1 MAVSV
6 DNRPTRLRS
15 FLAAVLTVLI
25 LVPAGYLFFRVWQS
39 NSDSR
44 DDTKLEQQGVEYLT
58 SLSPLIGA
66 LAEAQSSALQG
77 DTAQP
82 ATLTAS
88 IAGVAAADQR
98 LGSALGTTG
107 RWTDLR
113 TKIGQLPD
121 AGDPISVFQAHVVV
135 SDLALALFTAV
146 RTNSALVRDPDNDVS
161 NLQQAVA
168 VDLPNTVAQVSR
180 MGDLSLMVANVAGSA
195 AQKAQQTALLGPQ
208 LGAAVQFV
216 NTSVNALT
224 SDLQAAVD
232 KTGSS
237 TLSGNLVGTLDS
249 FRRGVEA
256 LTRGANPGGA
266 PNAATMATAQTQL
279 QSSLG
284 SLSGVVLRE
293 MDGLLQDRLDRLDT
307 QRIEAIAAAVLVL
320 LLIIAAIL
328 LRPGGRRRGMPP
340 AGGGGETTRDMPLR
354 QPGQQPS
361 YANLID
367 PSPSYGEADPTRR
380 ERSGALR

>member
-15 FLAAVLTVLI
+15 FLAAILTVLI
-25 LVPAGYLFFRVWQS
+25 LVPAGYLFFRVWQA
-39 NSDSR
+39 NDDSR
-44 DDTKLEQQGVEYLT
+44 NDTKLERQGVEYLV

-77 DTAQP
+77 DTTP
-82 ATLTAS
+82 PGTLAAAV
-88 IAGVAAADQR
+88 AGVAAADQR
-98 LGSALGTTG
+98 LGGALGTTG

-113 TKIGQLPD
+113 TKIGQLPQ
-121 AGDPISVFQAHVVV
+121 AGEPVSVFQAHLVV
-135 SDLALALFTAV
+135 SDLTLALFKTV
-146 RTNSALVRDPDNDVS
+146 RNNSALMRDPDNDVS

-168 VDLPNTVAQVSR
+168 VDLPDTVAQVSR
-180 MGDLSLMVANVAGSA
+180 MGDLSLMVANIGGSPT
-195 AQKAQQTALLGPQ
+195 QKAQLLAVLGPQ

-216 NTSVNALT
+216 NTAVNALT
-224 SDLQAAVD
+224 GDLQAAVD
-232 KTGSS
+232 KTGST
-237 TLSGNLVGTLDS
+237 TLSGNLVGTLDA

-256 LTRGANPGGA
+256 LTRGANPGGS

-284 SLSGVVLRE
+284 GLAGVVLRE
-293 MDGLLQDRLDRLDT
+293 MDGLLQDRLDSVDT
-307 QRIEAIAAAVLVL
+307 QRIEAAVAAVLLL
-320 LLIIAAIL
+320 LLIIAAIV
-328 LRPGGRRRGMPP
+328 LRPGARRRLGFPP
-340 AGGGGETTRDMPLR
+340 SGAGESTRDMSVR
-354 QPGQQPS
+354 QPGQQPG

-367 PSPSYGEADPTRR
+367 PSYGAADPTRR